1 MSHELTTTFEPL
13 DFKRDKMGLRAYSVI
28 KGDMVIVEI
37 YDIVATVPPTTE
49 KRSMKCLSIRW
60 RNEVRLFSAKIEFEL
75 ITLANQICFGFS
87 Q

>member
-13 DFKRDKMGLRAYSVI
+13 DFKHDKMGLRAYPII
-28 KGDMVIVEI
+28 KGDMAIVEI
-37 YDIVATVPPTTE
+37 YDIVATVPPMG

-60 RNEVRLFSAKIEFEL
+60 RDQVRLFAAEIEFEL

-87 Q
+87 R